1 MGVGRAPQMSINNF
15 GLQSYPHITEGINSS
30 PGLFL
35 DSPFTSAH
43 SGGGCSRSWAVYVS
57 EISETWKVLSSK
69 TKETNK
75 WVSLARPRYV
85 WQLGPCKDSVF
96 SMSVVNPAL
105 GQALDWVSGA
115 AITQSSLCALSSL
128 QTSGRD
134 RSLSNSKPSN
144 SRQRALGTQRMV
156 ANLAWVEGG
165 WERSWIAL
173 PAYTQSH
180 IFQS

>member
-1 MGVGRAPQMSINNF
+1 MNISRF

-30 PGLFL
+30 SGLFL

-43 SGGGCSRSWAVYVS
+43 SGGWCNRSWAVYVS
-57 EISETWKVLSSK
+57 EISETWKVLSK

-85 WQLGPCKDSVF
+85 WQSGPCKDSVF
-96 SMSVVNPAL
+96 SMPVVNPAL
-105 GQALDWVSGA
+105 SQALDWVSGVLRLLR
-115 AITQSSLCALSSL
+115 QSSLCALSSL